1 MADRRSAAAAS
12 LRSAGQTTIVLYVW
26 FRTISLA
33 AKNMTIAILSTTKL
47 PKFLGDSHPEEDSLF
62 AEDDVLGTALAI
74 VAKDDLKLWISGP
87 QSSAARPMPDGRVAE
102 PGGRSTLH
110 ASNRFVIAVDGI
122 EAVVASM
129 RQTGINFRNDIICGP
144 GGKQILAADVVG
156 YSRLMH
162 ADEEV
167 RSGA

>member
-1 MADRRSAAAAS
+1 
-12 LRSAGQTTIVLYVW
+12 
-26 FRTISLA
+26 
-33 AKNMTIAILSTTKL
+33 MTIAILSTTKL
-47 PKFLGDSHPEEDSLF
+47 PKFLGDSHPDEDSLF

-74 VAKDDLKLWISGP
+74 AAKDDLKLWISGP